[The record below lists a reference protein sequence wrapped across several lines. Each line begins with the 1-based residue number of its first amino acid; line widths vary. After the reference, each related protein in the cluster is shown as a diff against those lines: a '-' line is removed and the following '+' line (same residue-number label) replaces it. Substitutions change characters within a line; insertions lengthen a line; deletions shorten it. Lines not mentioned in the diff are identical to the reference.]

1 MLILSGISICCA
13 VILLVCFLCFKG
25 SLNSSMGVTTVVVT
39 TLAVALVVLIVLR
52 YIDEGSI
59 EADYSNFKEEK
70 EACMLI
76 LEDDDLTTAEEL
88 AVYSRIEEAD
98 TKLKDLKLQ
107 ADSAL
112 FVPDSVIKDIKDETY
127 ISDDIQE
134 SGEESESLTTEE
146 TSHIE
151 RADE

>member
-70 EACMLI
+70 E
-76 LEDDDLTTAEEL
+76 DD
-88 AVYSRIEEAD
+88 
-98 TKLKDLKLQ
+98 
-107 ADSAL
+107 
-112 FVPDSVIKDIKDETY
+112 
-127 ISDDIQE
+127 
-134 SGEESESLTTEE
+134 
-146 TSHIE
+146 
-151 RADE
+151 